1 MGSLVCEAKGNM
13 LIDNDMSEQIK
24 IQLPDGSVREVAQ
37 GTTPFDVAMSI
48 SPRLAAAVVVARIRP
63 LTTPVVAGETAVEEA
78 DEAQTE
84 AGMYGSASELGERL
98 VDLAAPLNED
108 VALELL
114 KESDEAALKVVRHSA
129 AHVMATAI
137 LELFPETKLGHGP
150 ATDNGFFY
158 DVYRETPFTEDDLAA
173 IEKRMAEVVA
183 RDETFVREQESRE
196 MGLKDYA
203 EHGDFMK
210 VHFIE
215 RFTKPGDEISL
226 YRNGKF
232 VDFCRGPHVPSTGR
246 VKAFKVTSVAGA
258 YWLGDEKNQ
267 QLQRIYGTAFF
278 NAKDMDAHFKRLEE
292 IKARDH
298 RVLGKQLDL
307 FSIQEVAGAGLIF
320 WHPKG
325 GLIRKTME
333 DWMRDECIRRGY
345 EMVFTPHI
353 MRRELWKVSGHE
365 GFYSQNMYPP
375 MELDDAEYRLKPMNC
390 PGHILIYK
398 NSPKSYRDL
407 PQRYAELG
415 NVYRYER
422 SGTMHGLLRVRGF
435 TQDDAHIFCTP
446 EQIESEI
453 AACVEFADE
462 VLKAFGFAEFKVEL
476 STWDPKDQKS
486 YVGSPEHWETAVG
499 SLKKVLDA
507 KAIPYREIPGEA
519 AFYGPKI
526 DIKLVDVL
534 GRLWQLSTVQ
544 FDFNL
549 PQRFELEYTGEDG
562 EKHRPVM
569 VHRALFGSVERFF
582 GVLIEHYAGAFPLWL
597 APVQVGLVPI
607 SEKHVEYARAVKAK
621 LEVAGLRVEL
631 DARNEKMNAKI
642 REFTLQKVPF
652 VLVMGDKE
660 AEQREVNVRVRGGGV
675 QGTFPLSEFIANA
688 TTLIT
693 RKELNLSDT
702 PKWHDA
708 VLKAVQSFPT
718 DQFDLNDLYDLRD
731 EFASIFPNN
740 RHVNEKLRQQLQTL
754 RDEGIIQFLDNEG
767 NYKRIK

>member
-1 MGSLVCEAKGNM
+1 
-13 LIDNDMSEQIK
+13 MSELMVENAQMLRV
-24 IQLPDGSVREVAQ
+24 QLPDGSVREVAR
-37 GTTPFDVAMSI
+37 GTTPLDVAMSI
-48 SPRLAAAVVVARIRP
+48 SPRLAAAVVVARVRP
-63 LTTPVVAGETAVEEA
+63 LTPAAATAAGEASA
-78 DEAQTE
+78 NDEA
-84 AGMYGSASELGERL
+84 AMYASSAESGERL
-98 VDLAAPLNED
+98 VDLTAPLTED
-108 VALELL
+108 VSLELL
-114 KESDEAALKVVRHSA
+114 KENDEAALKVVRHSA

-150 ATDNGFFY
+150 ATDAGFFY
-158 DVYRETPFTEDDLAA
+158 DVYRETPFSDADLAA
-173 IEKRMAEVVA
+173 IEARMTEVVA
-183 RDETFVREQESRE
+183 RDEKFVREEEPRE
-196 MGLKDYA
+196 QGLADYA
-203 EHGDFMK
+203 AQGEFMK

-215 RFTKPGDEISL
+215 RFTQPGETISL
-226 YRNGKF
+226 YKNGNF
-232 VDFCRGPHVPSTGR
+232 TDFCRGPHVPSTGR
-246 VKAFKVTSVAGA
+246 VKAFKVISVAGA

-278 NAKDMDAHFKRLEE
+278 NTKDLDAHFKRLEE

-307 FSIQEVAGAGLIF
+307 FSIQEVAGSGLIF

-333 DWMRDECIRRGY
+333 DWMREECIRRGY
-345 EMVFTPHI
+345 DMVYTPHI
-353 MRRELWKVSGHE
+353 MRRELWKTSGHE
-365 GFYSQNMYPP
+365 GYYSENMYPP

-407 PQRYAELG
+407 PVRYAELG

-446 EQIESEI
+446 SQIESEI
-453 AACVEFADE
+453 EGCLDFAE
-462 VLKAFGFAEFKVEL
+462 AVLRTFGFNEYRVEL
-476 STWDPKDQKS
+476 SLHDPNKAGEF
-486 YVGSPEHWETAVG
+486 VGSEADWDHAEST
-499 SLKKVLDA
+499 LKDTLTRRGVA
-507 KAIPYREIPGEA
+507 FKAIPGEG

-549 PQRFELEYTGEDG
+549 PARFGLEYKGEDG
-562 EKHRPVM
+562 EMHQPVM

-607 SEKHVEYARAVKAK
+607 SEKHLDYARTVQSAFEA
-621 LEVAGLRVEL
+621 AGLRVEL
-631 DARNEKMNAKI
+631 DERNEKMNAKI

-652 VLVMGDKE
+652 VLIMGDKE
-660 AEQREVNVRVRGGGV
+660 SATNSVSVRTRGKG
-675 QGTFPLSEFIANA
+675 
-688 TTLIT
+688 
-693 RKELNLSDT
+693 
-702 PKWHDA
+702 
-708 VLKAVQSFPT
+708 
-718 DQFDLNDLYDLRD
+718 
-731 EFASIFPNN
+731 
-740 RHVNEKLRQQLQTL
+740 
-754 RDEGIIQFLDNEG
+754 DEGSIALDAFIERVKVLAATRTTNL
-767 NYKRIK
+767 

>member
-1 MGSLVCEAKGNM
+1 
-13 LIDNDMSEQIK
+13 MSTAAETIRV
-24 IQLPDGSVREVAQ
+24 QLPDGSVREVAR
-37 GTTPFDVAMSI
+37 GTTPLDIATAI
-48 SPRLAAAVVVARIRP
+48 SPRLAAVVVLAKVKP
-63 LTTPVVAGETAVEEA
+63 LAGLDINQAEGGVDDAPADSAEA
-78 DEAQTE
+78 
-84 AGMYGSASELGERL
+84 MYDATIDPSAERL
-98 VDLAAPLNED
+98 VDLSLPLEED
-108 VALELL
+108 VELWLL
-114 KESDEAALKVVRHSA
+114 KEQDEASLKVVRHSA

-150 ATDNGFFY
+150 ATENGFFY

-173 IEKRMAEVVA
+173 IEARMAEVVA
-183 RDETFVREQESRE
+183 RDEKFVREIEPRE
-196 MGLKDYA
+196 VGISDYA
-203 EHGDFMK
+203 ADGEFMK

-215 RFTKPGDEISL
+215 KFTQPGDDISL
-226 YRNGKF
+226 YRNGDF

-278 NAKDMDAHFKRLEE
+278 NDKDMKAHFARLEE

-345 EMVFTPHI
+345 EMVYTPHI
-353 MRRELWKVSGHE
+353 MRRELWKISGHE
-365 GFYSQNMYPP
+365 MNYGENMYPP

-398 NSPKSYRDL
+398 NTPKSYRDL
-407 PQRYAELG
+407 PVRYAELG

-446 EQIESEI
+446 SQIEDEI
-453 AACVEFADE
+453 AACIDFAE
-462 VLKAFGFAEFKVEL
+462 SVLKTFGFEEFKIEL
-476 STWDPKDQKS
+476 STWDPTDEKFIGEPAQWDGAVNALKS
-486 YVGSPEHWETAVG
+486 
-499 SLKKVLDA
+499 VLDR
-507 KAIPYREIPGEA
+507 KGIPFRTIPGEA

-534 GRLWQLSTVQ
+534 GRMWQLSTVQ
-544 FDFNL
+544 FDWNL
-549 PQRFELEYTGEDG
+549 PARFDLAYKGEDG
-562 EKHRPVM
+562 ELHQPVM

-597 APVQVGLVPI
+597 APTQIGLVPI
-607 SEKHVEYARAVKAK
+607 SEKHLEYANKVKAR
-621 LEVAGLRVEL
+621 LEAAGLRVEL

-642 REFTLQKVPF
+642 REFGLAKVPF
-652 VLVMGDKE
+652 LLILGDKE
-660 AEQREVNVRVRGGGV
+660 EATESVSVRVRSKGDEGSVALEAFVERAVGLRNS
-675 QGTFPLSEFIANA
+675 FA
-688 TTLIT
+688 TTL
-693 RKELNLSDT
+693 
-702 PKWHDA
+702 
-708 VLKAVQSFPT
+708 
-718 DQFDLNDLYDLRD
+718 
-731 EFASIFPNN
+731 
-740 RHVNEKLRQQLQTL
+740 
-754 RDEGIIQFLDNEG
+754 
-767 NYKRIK
+767 